1 MNTKGSSFLLPR
13 CRKFDLY
20 ILKESIVPFFF
31 GFFVFTFVLLMD
43 NIFKLID
50 YIVGK
55 KVEPVY
61 ILQIIIYALP
71 FIFSMTIP
79 MAVLVSMISSFGRL
93 SSDSE
98 IIAVKSFGVNP
109 LRILTL
115 PVITSIMIFFS
126 MSLFSNF
133 VVPEANYRMKQTLM
147 IITRKNPS
155 LNLREHIFNKIYE
168 NYTIW
173 AERID
178 QSKGRLENVQFIERI
193 RGKEKRIIISSECIM
208 KVINDTLFLNFKN
221 GEIHE
226 IDETALSKYR
236 ILNFKNYLLKIP
248 LPEEGSIKKVYRGK
262 REMTLVQMLNEMKKI
277 KDKNTRWRYLIE
289 INKNFAIPLASILF
303 VLVGSGIGMGARIGG
318 LSIGVTASF
327 FIFIIYYI
335 LLVGGEELA
344 ERNMLHPGIG
354 IWIPNLFLLIMSIYI
369 YHREIYGK

>member
-1 MNTKGSSFLLPR
+1 MPR
-13 CRKFDLY
+13 CNIFDTY
-20 ILKESIVPFFF
+20 ILKESIIPFFF

-55 KVEPVY
+55 KIEPVY
-61 ILQIIIYALP
+61 ILQMILYALP
-71 FIFSMTIP
+71 FIISMTIP

-109 LRILTL
+109 LRILFL
-115 PVITSIMIFFS
+115 PLIFSIIIFFS

-133 VVPEANYRMKQTLM
+133 VVPEANYRMKKTLM

-178 QSKGRLENVQFIERI
+178 QSKGRLNNVQFIEKI
-193 RGKEKRIIISSECIM
+193 NGKEKRIIISNECIM
-208 KVINDTLFLNFKN
+208 KVLNDTLFLTFKN

-226 IDETALSKYR
+226 IDEKELSKYR
-236 ILNFKNYLLKIP
+236 IMNFKDYIFSIP
-248 LPEEGSIKKVYRGK
+248 LPEESSIKKVYRGK
-262 REMTLVQMLNEMKKI
+262 REMTINQIINETKKI
-277 KDKNTRWRYLIE
+277 KDKGSRWRYLIE
-289 INKNFAIPLASILF
+289 LNKGFAIPLASVLF
-303 VLVGSGIGMGARIGG
+303 VFVGSGIGMGVRMGG

-335 LLVGGEELA
+335 LLIGAEEIA
-344 ERNMLHPGIG
+344 ERGILHPGIG
-354 IWIPNLFLLIMSIYI
+354 IWIPNFFLFVIGIIIHLK
-369 YHREIYGK
+369 ETYGK

>member
-1 MNTKGSSFLLPR
+1 MNTKGSFFLLPR
-13 CRKFDLY
+13 CKKFDVY
-20 ILKESIVPFFF
+20 ILRESIAPFFF

-55 KVEPVY
+55 KIEPVY
-61 ILQIIIYALP
+61 ILQVILYALP
-71 FIFSMTIP
+71 FIISMTIP

-98 IIAVKSFGVNP
+98 IVAVKSFGVNP
-109 LRILTL
+109 LRILISPL
-115 PVITSIMIFFS
+115 LFSIIIFLS
-126 MSLFSNF
+126 MSFFSNF
-133 VVPEANYRMKQTLM
+133 IVPEANYRMKKTLM

-178 QSKGRLENVQFIERI
+178 QSKEKLDNVQFIERI
-193 RGKEKRIIISSECIM
+193 KGKEKKIISSEECIM
-208 KVINDTLFLNFKN
+208 KVLNDTLFLTFRN

-226 IDETALSKYR
+226 IDENVLSKYR
-236 ILNFKNYLLKIP
+236 ILNFKNYILKIP
-248 LPEEGSIKKVYRGK
+248 LPEDGSIKKVHRGK
-262 REMTLVQMLNEMKKI
+262 REMTIIQILNEMKKI

-303 VLVGSGIGMGARIGG
+303 VLVGSGFGLGAKVGG
-318 LSIGVTASF
+318 LGIGVTGSF
-327 FIFIIYYI
+327 FIFIIYYV
-335 LLVGGEELA
+335 LLVVGEELA

-354 IWIPNLFLLIMSIYI
+354 IWIPNLFLLIISIYI
-369 YHREIYGK
+369 HSREIYGK

>member
-13 CRKFDLY
+13 CRKIDLY

-61 ILQIIIYALP
+61 ILQIIIYVLP

-109 LRILTL
+109 LRILFL
-115 PVITSIMIFFS
+115 PIITSVIIFLS

-133 VVPEANYRMKQTLM
+133 VVPEANYRMKKTLM

-173 AERID
+173 AEKID

-193 RGKEKRIIISSECIM
+193 RGKEKRIIISGECIM
-208 KVINDTLFLNFKN
+208 KVMNDTLFLNFKD

-226 IDETALSKYR
+226 IDETVLSKYR
-236 ILNFKNYLLKIP
+236 ILNFKNYLFRIP
-248 LPEEGSIKKVYRGK
+248 LPEESSIKKIYRGK
-262 REMTLVQMLNEMKKI
+262 REMTLFQILDEMKKI

-303 VLVGSGIGMGARIGG
+303 VLVGSGIGMGARVGG

-335 LLVGGEELA
+335 LLVFGEELA
-344 ERNMLHPGIG
+344 ERNILHPGIG
-354 IWIPNLFLLIMSIYI
+354 IWIPNLFLLIVSIYI